1 MSKKIKV
8 ELTEKQYLA
17 MSQALAS
24 HIFDI
29 SAPEFQDSIDH
40 DLATECRVIENGIK
54 AMDKGYEEWAM
65 KR

>member
-17 MSQALAS
+17 MSQALTS
-24 HIFDI
+24 HVFDI
-29 SAPEFQDSIDH
+29 SADIINHE
-40 DLATECRVIENGIK
+40 LATECRVIQNGLK

>member
-8 ELTEKQYLA
+8 ELTEKQY
-17 MSQALAS
+17 MSMTMVLSS
-24 HIFDI
+24 HITDV
-29 SAPEFQDSIDH
+29 SADEFLDH
-40 DLATECRVIENGIK
+40 QGATECRVIQNGIR